1 MTLLERL
8 RYYIIARLY
17 CSKCLLCVV
26 VITICSSAYSVDNAS
41 DPLMLLYK
49 AALEYDANFTASEYE
64 QEARYERLA
73 LARAKLRPGVKLKA
87 NLAYNAQVVEYEDAP
102 PFFQSGHHNFNS
114 NAIGIQ
120 ISQPLYRKDRFE
132 AYRQGKVEARQS
144 NTLLAIAK
152 QQLILDVGSNYFN
165 VLLAQDREMLVNAEK
180 SANKKLLTQAK
191 RGFEVGSASIT
202 DVYEAQA
209 RFDLSVSEQIDT
221 KKDLNIARRALATL
235 TGIKS
240 DWISSTHQ
248 NSRLQTPSSS
258 TMSDWVGLAS
268 INNLNIHLAEQAT
281 EIAKH
286 EIERTWGVALPKVDL
301 VFSYD
306 RTSASGSNFDTGID
320 TSNRRIMIEAN
331 VPIYAGGAVRARL
344 KQRRAEYSRAQHQL
358 TATRRDTI
366 FKVEEAYL
374 SHESGAHRIK
384 ALRQALFSSQTS
396 LTSMQRGF
404 ELGLRTGIDLLD
416 SQRQLY
422 AAKLALA
429 EAQYT
434 RLFDYL
440 RLAALSGQ
448 LDVNDIRHID
458 SVLN

>member
-1 MTLLERL
+1 ML
-8 RYYIIARLY
+8 
-17 CSKCLLCVV
+17 
-26 VITICSSAYSVDNAS
+26 ITISSSAYSGDNAK

-49 AALEYDANFTASEYE
+49 AALEYDANFTASGFE
-64 QEARYERLA
+64 QEAQYERLA
-73 LARAKLRPGVKLKA
+73 LARSRLLPGVKLKA
-87 NLAYNAQVVEYEDAP
+87 SLAYNAQVVEYEDAP
-102 PFFQSGHHNFNS
+102 PFFKNGHHNFSS
-114 NAIGIQ
+114 NAVGIQ
-120 ISQPLYRKDRFE
+120 ITQPLYRKDRFE

-152 QQLILDVGSNYFN
+152 QQLILDVGSNYFK
-165 VLLAQDREMLVNAEK
+165 VLLAKDREVLVNAEM

-209 RFDLSVSEQIDT
+209 RFDLSVSEQIDE
-221 KKDLNIARRALATL
+221 KKHLNIARRALATL

-240 DWISSTHQ
+240 AWIGSTHQ
-248 NSRLQTPSSS
+248 NSRLQTPSAN
-258 TMSDWVGLAS
+258 MRYWVELAS
-268 INNLNIHLAEQAT
+268 INNLNIHLAEHAT

-286 EIERTWGVALPKVDL
+286 EIGRTWGVALPKVDL

-306 RTSASGSNFDTGID
+306 KTSASGSNFDTGID
-320 TSNRRIMIEAN
+320 SSNRRIMIEAN

-344 KQRRAEYSRAQHQL
+344 KQKRAEYSRAQHQL
-358 TATRRDTI
+358 TATRRDTT

-384 ALRQALFSSQTS
+384 ALQQALFSSQTS

-429 EAQYT
+429 EAQYN

-448 LDVNDIRHID
+448 LDVDNIRHID

>member
-1 MTLLERL
+1 M
-8 RYYIIARLY
+8 
-17 CSKCLLCVV
+17 
-26 VITICSSAYSVDNAS
+26 VISICSSAHSGDNTS
-41 DPLMLLYK
+41 YPLMLLYK
-49 AALEYDANFTASEYE
+49 AALEYDANFTASEFE
-64 QEARYERLA
+64 QEARYERLV
-73 LARAKLRPGVKLKA
+73 LARSRLLPGVKLKA
-87 NLAYNAQVVEYEDAP
+87 NLAYNTQAVEYDDAP

-114 NAIGIQ
+114 NAISMQ
-120 ISQPLYRKDRFE
+120 ITQPLYRKDRFE
-132 AYRQGKVEARQS
+132 AYRQGKAEARRS

-152 QQLILDVGSNYFN
+152 QQLILDVSSNYFS
-165 VLLAQDREMLVNAEK
+165 VLLAQNREALVNAES

-209 RFDLSVSEQIDT
+209 RFDLSVSEQIDA
-221 KKDLNIARRALATL
+221 KKYLNVARRSLATL

-240 DWISSTHQ
+240 AWIGSTHQ
-248 NSRLQTPSSS
+248 NSRLQTPSS
-258 TMSDWVGLAS
+258 TMSYWIELAS
-268 INNLNIHLAEQAT
+268 INNLNIHLAEQAA

-286 EIERTWGVALPKVDL
+286 EIGRTLGIALPKVDL

-331 VPIYAGGAVRARL
+331 IPIYAGGAVRARI
-344 KQRRAEYSRAQHQL
+344 KQKRAEYSRAQYQL
-358 TATRRDTI
+358 IATRRDI
-366 FKVEEAYL
+366 EFQVEEAYL
-374 SHESGAHRIK
+374 SHESGAHRIE
-384 ALRQALFSSQTS
+384 ALKQALFSSQKS

-416 SQRQLY
+416 SQHQFY

-429 EAQYT
+429 EAQYN

-448 LDVNDIRHID
+448 LNADNIRHID